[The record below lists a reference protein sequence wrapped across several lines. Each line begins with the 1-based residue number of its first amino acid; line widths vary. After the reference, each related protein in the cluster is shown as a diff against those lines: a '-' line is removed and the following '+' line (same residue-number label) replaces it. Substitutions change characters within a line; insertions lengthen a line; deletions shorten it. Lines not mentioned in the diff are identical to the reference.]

1 MKKFVIRCDIEG
13 VTGVTSYDQADPGKA
28 LYPLGKRMLE
38 NDLEA
43 VCCGLNE
50 GGADEILVYD
60 EHFDGR
66 NVDPEVLPDNAS
78 VICGKPPYTPENPGG
93 LDASCTGL
101 ILVGFHSKAGTGELL
116 AHSYEPDILDIRING
131 ISVGEIGVEAAV
143 AGDFGV
149 PLAMI
154 TGDSAGIA
162 EAQALVPGV
171 FGVAVKDSLGPL
183 AGCCRPA
190 GFMADVIADTAQ
202 KLAEQGPAAKP
213 WKVGSPVF
221 EITLADTPYG
231 RRYQEMFGPC
241 RIAGKTASECWSIY
255 WNRKLEVFGSLAK

>member
-1 MKKFVIRCDIEG
+1 MPADRPGIGNGFHQPLPQNPIRREG
-13 VTGVTSYDQADPGKA
+13 RPVRAVETADHEFQ
-28 LYPLGKRMLE
+28 LDS
-38 NDLEA
+38 DL
-43 VCCGLNE
+43 L
-50 GGADEILVYD
+50 
-60 EHFDGR
+60 H
-66 NVDPEVLPDNAS
+66 LPRTRRS
-78 VICGKPPYTPENPGG
+78 ESEKENPGG
-93 LDASCTGL
+93 LDASCAGL
-101 ILVGFHSKAGTGELL
+101 ILVGFHSKAGTGKLL

-154 TGDSAGIA
+154 TGDSAGIEEA
-162 EAQALVPGV
+162 ETLVPGV

-190 GFMADVIADTAQ
+190 AVTAKAIAEAAR
-202 KLAEQGPAAKP
+202 KLAEQGAAAKP
-213 WKVGSPVF
+213 WKVDSPVF

-231 RRYQEMFGPC
+231 RRYKEMFGPC